1 MPFYAKSRR
10 KGGSEMTAKADFTE
24 EEWNVVREGPAAA
37 GVLVLMAQGGGSFR
51 ETWAL
56 AKSYAEARK
65 QPGQSQ
71 LLDELASEKP
81 DVERHS
87 TREEQES
94 EGLKGL
100 SEAIALLEQKATP
113 EEVEG
118 YRTFVLAV
126 ARKVAEA
133 HEEEGQPISA
143 AEQAAIDKV
152 ASTIGTPASS

>member
-51 ETWAL
+51 ATWAL

-113 EEVEG
+113 EDVEA
-118 YRTFVLAV
+118 YRAFVLAV
-126 ARKVAEA
+126 ARRVAEA

-152 ASTIGTPASS
+152 ASTIGTAAG

>member
-1 MPFYAKSRR
+1 
-10 KGGSEMTAKADFTE
+10 MTAKADFTE

-100 SEAIALLEQKATP
+100 REAIALLEQKATS

-152 ASTIGTPASS
+152 ASTIGSPASS

>member
-1 MPFYAKSRR
+1 
-10 KGGSEMTAKADFTE
+10 MTAKADFTE

-87 TREEQES
+87 TREEQETQ
-94 EGLKGL
+94 GLKGL

-113 EEVEG
+113 DDVEA

-152 ASTIGTPASS
+152 ASTIGTPAA

>member
-1 MPFYAKSRR
+1 
-10 KGGSEMTAKADFTE
+10 MTAKADFTE

-87 TREEQES
+87 TREEQETQ
-94 EGLKGL
+94 GLKGL

-118 YRTFVLAV
+118 YRAFVLAV

-152 ASTIGTPASS
+152 ASTIGTA

>member
-1 MPFYAKSRR
+1 
-10 KGGSEMTAKADFTE
+10 MTAKADFTE

-51 ETWAL
+51 ETWAF

-94 EGLKGL
+94 QGLTGL
-100 SEAIALLEQKATP
+100 REAIALLEQKATP

-143 AEQAAIDKV
+143 AEQEAIDKV
-152 ASTIGTPASS
+152 ASTIRTPAA

>member
-1 MPFYAKSRR
+1 
-10 KGGSEMTAKADFTE
+10 MTAKADFTE

-37 GVLVLMAQGGGSFR
+37 GVLVLMAQSGGSFR

-56 AKSYAEARK
+56 AKTYAEARK

-81 DVERHS
+81 DVKRYP
-87 TREEQES
+87 TPEEQERN
-94 EGLKGL
+94 GLTAL
-100 SEAIALLEQKATP
+100 REAIALLEQKATP

-133 HEEEGQPISA
+133 HEDEGQPISA

-152 ASTIGTPASS
+152 ASTIAAPA

>member
-1 MPFYAKSRR
+1 
-10 KGGSEMTAKADFTE
+10 MTAKADFTE

-37 GVLVLMAQGGGSFR
+37 GVIVLMAQGGGTFR

-81 DVERHS
+81 DVERQS

-133 HEEEGQPISA
+133 HETEGQPISA

>member
-1 MPFYAKSRR
+1 
-10 KGGSEMTAKADFTE
+10 MTGKADFTE

-37 GVLVLMAQGGGSFR
+37 GMLVLMAHAGGSFR

-71 LLDELASEKP
+71 LVDELVSEKP

-94 EGLKGL
+94 QGLTGL
-100 SEAIALLEQKATP
+100 REAIALLEQKATP
-113 EEVEG
+113 EEVEAYG
-118 YRTFVLAV
+118 AFVLAV
-126 ARKVAEA
+126 ARRVAEA

-143 AEQAAIDKV
+143 AEQEAIDKV
-152 ASTIGTPASS
+152 ASTISAPAA

>member
-1 MPFYAKSRR
+1 
-10 KGGSEMTAKADFTE
+10 MTAKADFTE

-37 GVLVLMAQGGGSFR
+37 GVLVLMAQGGGTFR

-81 DVERHS
+81 DVERRS

-133 HEEEGQPISA
+133 HETEGQPISA

>member
-1 MPFYAKSRR
+1 
-10 KGGSEMTAKADFTE
+10 MTTKADFTD
-24 EEWNVVREGPAAA
+24 EEWNVIREGPPAA

-56 AKSYAEARK
+56 AKSYTEARK

-113 EEVEG
+113 EDVEA
-118 YRTFVLAV
+118 YRAFVLAV
-126 ARKVAEA
+126 ARRVAEA

-152 ASTIGTPASS
+152 ASTIGTAAG